1 MTTRV
6 KSMASPEKPMS
17 APPSLADRITPVD
30 AGAYVISASFIGEA
44 AVFALGDGAVLFLT
58 DEGELRL
65 PAHAGAVLATA
76 SAKNVLVTGGD
87 DGKVVRFTGREA
99 PEPVGEAKGWID
111 AVAIGPDGAVAWSC
125 GKQVFC
131 RDGKGRLASFEAPT
145 SARGLAF
152 APKGFQLAVARYN
165 GVSLWFPRV
174 EGAPKELSWK
184 GSHIDVAFAPDG
196 RFVVTTM
203 QENALHGWRLA
214 DGQHMRMSGYPG
226 KVRSVA
232 WTADG
237 KWLATAGAD
246 AAILW
251 PFQAKDG
258 PMGKAPKELG
268 IRPARVSRVAAHP
281 RAPVVALGYEDGCV
295 FMVRVSD
302 GAEIPVRDPDGQA
315 ITALGWDAVG
325 ARLAFGCEDGAAG
338 VVALPAE

>member
-1 MTTRV
+1 M
-6 KSMASPEKPMS
+6 
-17 APPSLADRITPVD
+17 PPALADHTKTLD
-30 AGAYVISASFIGEA
+30 AGAYVISASFLGEA
-44 AVFALGDGAVLFLT
+44 AAFALGDGAVLFVAGE
-58 DEGELRL
+58 DELKI
-65 PAHAGAVLATA
+65 PAHDGAVLCAA
-76 SAKNVLVTGGD
+76 SGRNVLVTGGD
-87 DGKVVRFTGREA
+87 DGKVLRFTAGDT

-111 AVAIGPDGAVAWSC
+111 AVALGPDGAVAWSC
-125 GKQVFC
+125 GKKVFA
-131 RDGKGRLASFEAPT
+131 RDGKGATRSFDAPS

-152 APKGFQLAVARYN
+152 APKGYQLAVARYN

-174 EGAPKELSWK
+174 EGEPKELSWK
-184 GSHIDVAFAPDG
+184 GSHIDVSFAPDG

-203 QENALHGWRLA
+203 QENALHGWRVA
-214 DGQHMRMSGYPG
+214 DAAHMRMSGYPG
-226 KVRSVA
+226 KVRSVD

-281 RAPVVALGYEDGCV
+281 KAAVVALGYEDGCV
-295 FMVRVSD
+295 FMVRIAD
-302 GAEIPVRDPDGQA
+302 NAEIPVRDPDGQA
-315 ITALGWDAVG
+315 ITALGWDAIG

-338 VVALPAE
+338 VVTLPQG

>member
-1 MTTRV
+1 M
-6 KSMASPEKPMS
+6 
-17 APPSLADRITPVD
+17 PPALADHTKTLD
-30 AGAYVISASFIGEA
+30 AGAYVISASFLGEA
-44 AVFALGDGAVLFLT
+44 AAFALGDGAVIFVT
-58 DEGELRL
+58 GEDELKI
-65 PAHAGAVLATA
+65 PAHDGAVLCAA
-76 SAKNVLVTGGD
+76 SGKNVLVTGGD
-87 DGKVVRFTGREA
+87 DGKVLRFTAGDT

-111 AVAIGPDGAVAWSC
+111 AVALGPDGAVAWSC
-125 GKQVFC
+125 GKKVFA
-131 RDGKGRLASFEAPT
+131 RDGKRAVKSFDAPS

-152 APKGFQLAVARYN
+152 APKGYQLAVARYN

-174 EGAPKELSWK
+174 EGEPKELSWK
-184 GSHIDVAFAPDG
+184 GSHIDVSFAPDG

-203 QENALHGWRLA
+203 QENALHGWRVA
-214 DGQHMRMSGYPG
+214 DAAHMRMSGYPG
-226 KVRSVA
+226 KVRSVD

-281 RAPVVALGYEDGCV
+281 KAGVVALGYEDGCV
-295 FMVRVSD
+295 FMVRIAD
-302 GAEIPVRDPDGQA
+302 NAEIPVRDPDGQA
-315 ITALGWDAVG
+315 ITALDWDSIG

-338 VVALPAE
+338 VVTLPQG